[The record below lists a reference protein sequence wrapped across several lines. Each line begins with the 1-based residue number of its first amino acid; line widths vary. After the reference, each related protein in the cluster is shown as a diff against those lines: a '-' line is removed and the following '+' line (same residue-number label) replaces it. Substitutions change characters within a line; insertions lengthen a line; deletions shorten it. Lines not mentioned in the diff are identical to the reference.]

1 MSIEVVMEFEKTV
14 DYVIIGGGS
23 AGCVLAARLSE
34 DPKTNVVLLEAGGED
49 SNPLIHIPAGYVKT
63 MINPA
68 INWMFETEPEAGT
81 ADRVLTMPRG
91 KVLGGSSAINA
102 MLYVRGQPADYDGW
116 SQRGNHGWSYG
127 DVLPFFRKAE
137 TCEFASA
144 EATTRG
150 TNGPLNVANVRN
162 TYFALDKVIEAAKSF
177 GYPHNADYNNGVQDG
192 FGYYQVTQKNGLR
205 FSAKKAYL
213 QPIRNRKNLQVITR
227 AHVTGLIFADPDGQ
241 DKRIIGVRFSY
252 KSNSRQIRTNR
263 SVILSAGAFQSPQI
277 LELSGIG
284 RAEHLR
290 SHGIQ
295 VMTDLKGV
303 GENLADHY
311 ISRLSWRLGED
322 ISINKK
328 AHGVQLLHEI
338 IRFGLTRRGSLS
350 LPAGILAGFVRS
362 RRGLVGPDIQF
373 HIANASF
380 ANPAKRVFDKF
391 PGMTFGPCQLRPES
405 RGSVHIKSADPFAAP
420 AIRPNYLATAEDA
433 RVHVAGMRIARDI
446 MQSKTMAPFV
456 NQEMK
461 PGADLNS
468 DNELLAYARETGVT
482 LYHPVSTCRMGPSP
496 EQGDVVDARLRV
508 HGINGLRVVDASIM
522 PELISGNTNAP
533 TIMIAEKA
541 AVMIREDAANI
552 RRTAL

>member
-1 MSIEVVMEFEKTV
+1 MEFEQTV
-14 DYVIIGGGS
+14 DYVIVGGGS

-34 DPKTNVVLLEAGGED
+34 DPKTSIVLLEAGGED
-49 SNPLIHIPAGYVKT
+49 SHPLIHVPAGYVKT
-63 MINPA
+63 MVDPTV
-68 INWMFETEPEAGT
+68 NWMFETEPESGT

-116 SQRGNHGWSYG
+116 SQRGNHGWSYD

-137 TCEFASA
+137 TCEFALA
-144 EATTRG
+144 ETTTRG
-150 TNGPLNVANVRN
+150 TCGPLNVANVRN
-162 TYFALDKVIEAAKSF
+162 TYFALDKVIEAAKSCGF
-177 GYPHNADYNNGVQDG
+177 PHNVDYNSGDQDG

-213 QPIRNRKNLQVITR
+213 QPVRSRNNLQVITK
-227 AHVTGLIFADPDGQ
+227 AHVTGLIFADPDAQ
-241 DKRIIGVRFSY
+241 DKRIIGVRFHSGA
-252 KSNSRQIRTNR
+252 NSRQIRTHR

-290 SHGIQ
+290 DLGIR
-295 VMTDLKGV
+295 VMTDLQGV

-322 ISINKK
+322 ISINRT
-328 AHGVQLLHEI
+328 AQGMRLLKEI
-338 IRFGLTRRGSLS
+338 LRFGLTRRGSLS

-362 RRGLVGPDIQF
+362 REGLVGPDIQY

-391 PGMTFGPCQLRPES
+391 PGMTFGSCQLRPES
-405 RGSVHIKSADPFAAP
+405 RGTVHIKSADPFAAP
-420 AIRPNYLATAEDA
+420 AIRPNYLATAGDT

-446 MQSKTMAPFV
+446 MQSEIMAPFV
-456 NQEMK
+456 DHEMK
-461 PGADLNS
+461 PGVELNS
-468 DNELLAYARETGVT
+468 DDELLAYARETGVT

-508 HGINGLRVVDASIM
+508 HGITGLRVVDASIM
-522 PELISGNTNAP
+522 PELVSGNTNAP

-541 AVMIREDAANI
+541 AVMIREDATDT
-552 RRTAL
+552 RRTT

>member
-1 MSIEVVMEFEKTV
+1 MEFEKTV

-49 SNPLIHIPAGYVKT
+49 SNPLIHVPAGYVKT

-116 SQRGNHGWSYG
+116 SQRGNHGWSYD

-213 QPIRNRKNLQVITR
+213 QPVRNRKNLQVITR
-227 AHVTGLIFADPDGQ
+227 AHVTGLIFADPDVQ
-241 DKRIIGVRFSY
+241 DKRIIGVRFNY
-252 KSNSRQIRTNR
+252 KSNSRQIRTHR

-284 RAEHLR
+284 RAKHLR
-290 SHGIQ
+290 DLGIR

-328 AHGVQLLHEI
+328 AHGVQLLQEI

-362 RRGLVGPDIQF
+362 REGLVGPDIQY

-405 RGSVHIKSADPFAAP
+405 RGSVHIKSADPFRRA
-420 AIRPNYLATAEDA
+420 
-433 RVHVAGMRIARDI
+433 
-446 MQSKTMAPFV
+446 
-456 NQEMK
+456 
-461 PGADLNS
+461 S
-468 DNELLAYARETGVT
+468 DPTEL
-482 LYHPVSTCRMGPSP
+482 
-496 EQGDVVDARLRV
+496 
-508 HGINGLRVVDASIM
+508 
-522 PELISGNTNAP
+522 SGNSRGCTGACRWHAHCP
-533 TIMIAEKA
+533 
-541 AVMIREDAANI
+541 
-552 RRTAL
+552 